1 MSRLSHMSLVLSLSL
16 SCYLRLIDSSSSSGS
31 FIWLYLIMYFCGLI
45 TYVVFLL
52 LNYLPVVCLRDL
64 LCWWCSSCGL
74 DTWNNTRHRPTNWQT
89 LMEFN
94 SYIWD
99 SGVIITVGVC
109 HSYVGLGPV
118 LIICPAT
125 VMHQWVK
132 EFHCWFPIMR
142 ASILHSTGSYSSSVV
157 RCVDNSLY

>member
-1 MSRLSHMSLVLSLSL
+1 MHEYERKATYTKSIGQLLKTNKSHCHCSYCESAPWTHVINRL
-16 SCYLRLIDSSSSSGS
+16 
-31 FIWLYLIMYFCGLI
+31 
-45 TYVVFLL
+45 T
-52 LNYLPVVCLRDL
+52 
-64 LCWWCSSCGL
+64 
-74 DTWNNTRHRPTNWQT
+74 NTDKIQ
-89 LMEFN
+89 L
-94 SYIWD
+94 SYISWD
-99 SGVIITVGVC
+99 SDVIITVGVC

-157 RCVDNSLY
+157 RCVDNSLYFVICFQLRAHSIVWTTCHVIRGCRAIFN